1 MLGRPG
7 RGTHIDC
14 RVVGQGISVL
24 ARALGDDV
32 RQVSPDPEDAGSA
45 REWLMARGAQ
55 KGGLEIRS
63 DPPLVGAAQRS
74 DSEPN
79 RHVRSRHEYWPT
91 DPTARTLE
99 LVAERRFDGALAG
112 AERAQSESEKPVE
125 RRASEPAFKLLSTR
139 GGSIGC
145 RGRLRWQARPPWR
158 LKILTRCGLPSPGGR
173 LHRRQPREAV
183 RAASR
188 GRTGPGAFRRR
199 TLPPPS
205 DTDDASQ

>member
-1 MLGRPG
+1 
-7 RGTHIDC
+7 
-14 RVVGQGISVL
+14 VGQGISVL

-45 REWLMARGAQ
+45 REWLVARGAQ

-63 DPPLVGAAQRS
+63 DPPLVGAAQRG

-91 DPTARTLE
+91 DPAARTLE

-139 GGSIGC
+139 GGSIG
-145 RGRLRWQARPPWR
+145 
-158 LKILTRCGLPSPGGR
+158 
-173 LHRRQPREAV
+173 
-183 RAASR
+183 
-188 GRTGPGAFRRR
+188 
-199 TLPPPS
+199 
-205 DTDDASQ
+205 